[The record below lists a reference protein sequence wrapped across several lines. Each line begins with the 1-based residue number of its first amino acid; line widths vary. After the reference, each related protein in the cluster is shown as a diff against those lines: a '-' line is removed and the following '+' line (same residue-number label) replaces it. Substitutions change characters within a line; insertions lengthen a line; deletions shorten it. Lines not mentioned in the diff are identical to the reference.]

1 MRFKIRCL
9 FFFVSCFIGGMT
21 VFSQNPV
28 STPVSRI
35 IDSLERCVAADK
47 KDSTRMNHL
56 NTLILEYQ
64 KEGKITKALELGT
77 EAIQLGRNLPKEEG
91 AKALAKVNNA
101 IGNIYRAQANF
112 PEALKSYREGLDIAN
127 SINHLR
133 LKVVLNSNIGYIYC
147 QLGKYEKSLEHLYLA
162 NKLMPADRNNDIW
175 RKIAEYL
182 YANFGVTYE
191 SMHNMD
197 EALRYYTED
206 FKLKTA
212 ANDIDGLADSYHN
225 MANVYFD
232 KGKNAA
238 LKDTQEFYMKKS
250 LDFYQKAKKINES
263 NGNNYWLLNNYKMIG
278 AVYLEQKLFEKALE
292 NQKYA
297 LSLYDKTGDEL
308 GLMAVYYDL
317 GLIYEK
323 MGQRSDARKHHIMA
337 LDISKKIGYL
347 YGMQVNYQALAS
359 LDSADGNYKGAF
371 NNNRLFLVYKDSL
384 QNDELNK
391 KLVETKLNSEF
402 EMKEALLKA
411 EQEKK
416 DNLAELEKQRQKTLF
431 TGALILL
438 LMALVFSWFVYRA
451 YRQKQQ
457 DNRII
462 SEQKNEVE
470 KQKHIIEAK
479 NKDITDSIDYAQLIQ
494 EARLPKQEDIRAE
507 LPDSFVLYKPKAVV
521 SGDFYYFEKQNN
533 KLILAAADCTGH
545 GVPGALMSMIG
556 SEKLEEAVRKY
567 SEPAQ
572 ILKQLNNGIKSS
584 LRQSEVY
591 ESNRDG
597 MDIALCSIQPSS
609 HTLSYAGANR
619 PLWIV
624 RNNATTVEEIKPTKR
639 TIAGFTETD
648 QLFEQ
653 HEIKLNK
660 GDSFYI
666 FSDGY
671 TDLFGGSLLKKLTT
685 GRLKELL
692 LQIQHQSMLEQQKA
706 LQEFALQW
714 QGAAQQVD
722 DILIIGVRL
731 S

>member
-1 MRFKIRCL
+1 
-9 FFFVSCFIGGMT
+9 
-21 VFSQNPV
+21 
-28 STPVSRI
+28 
-35 IDSLERCVAADK
+35 
-47 KDSTRMNHL
+47 
-56 NTLILEYQ
+56 
-64 KEGKITKALELGT
+64 
-77 EAIQLGRNLPKEEG
+77 
-91 AKALAKVNNA
+91 
-101 IGNIYRAQANF
+101 
-112 PEALKSYREGLDIAN
+112 
-127 SINHLR
+127 
-133 LKVVLNSNIGYIYC
+133 
-147 QLGKYEKSLEHLYLA
+147 
-162 NKLMPADRNNDIW
+162 
-175 RKIAEYL
+175 
-182 YANFGVTYE
+182 
-191 SMHNMD
+191 
-197 EALRYYTED
+197 
-206 FKLKTA
+206 
-212 ANDIDGLADSYHN
+212 
-225 MANVYFD
+225 
-232 KGKNAA
+232 
-238 LKDTQEFYMKKS
+238 
-250 LDFYQKAKKINES
+250 
-263 NGNNYWLLNNYKMIG
+263 MIG